1 VWAAVVGLSVG
12 VAEAKEPDPV
22 ATVRLEPLG
31 FQSLQQEFLVAG
43 SSMLTVDFV
52 DKDHLLVTFTLRR
65 LMKRLADPPPG
76 DDDRMIGAY
85 LVELPTGKVLART
98 EWRVH
103 DRAQYLW
110 NLGHG
115 RFLLRVR
122 DELSVI
128 APMRGAT
135 MEGAFEEHPFLQ
147 MGRRI
152 EAVLVSA
159 DGDLLTVETTK
170 PGVVWDPEDKNTGPV
185 QIGFYRLK
193 GGDGPGL
200 MATSAGTI
208 QTGMAV
214 ALPMTTAGL
223 VDVQEGGRD
232 QWLFNFDVHAGGVRE
247 LAEFDTSCVP
257 HATFVGRGEFVAFG
271 CRGSADKQDIA
282 GFNLKGDAMWQ
293 QSFFD
298 THVFPTFAFAPE
310 AGRFALGRTIVDG
323 AVTAE
328 NLLSAVEVNAQEVRV
343 YQSYSGQLLLRT
355 ACTPAERAGQNF
367 AISPDGLELA
377 VVQETMVRHAAT
389 KDDAAYTDKETA
401 VEVYALPALTEKDRA
416 AVKAAEAMAPE
427 DTGARIDEALARL
440 SGGSGSG
447 AGAGDAAGAVAP
459 VANVP
464 AVAAPAAVNVPAA
477 AAAAPSAGDAGEAGS
492 GGGAAGDA
500 VPDAPRKAPTLY
512 GPGEGPK

>member
-1 VWAAVVGLSVG
+1 MALLVGLGVG
-12 VAEAKEPDPV
+12 VARAGGPEPV

-65 LMKRLADPPPG
+65 LMKRLVDPPPE

-110 NLGHG
+110 NLGQG

-128 APMRGAT
+128 APMRAAT
-135 MEGAFEEHPFLQ
+135 MEDAFEARPFLQ

-170 PGVVWDPEDKNTGPV
+170 PGVVWNQEDRAAGPV

-208 QTGMAV
+208 QTGMAL
-214 ALPMTTAGL
+214 ALPLTTAGML
-223 VDVQEGGRD
+223 DVEEGGRD

-293 QSFFD
+293 QNFFD

-323 AVTAE
+323 AVSPE
-328 NLLSAVEVNAQEVRV
+328 NLLSAAEVNAQEVRV

-355 ACTPAERAGQNF
+355 TCTPPERAGQNF

-389 KDDAAYTDKETA
+389 KDDAAYTDKQTA

-416 AVKAAEAMAPE
+416 AVKASDAMAPE

-440 SGGSGSG
+440 GGG
-447 AGAGDAAGAVAP
+447 AGAGSGGAGGAGAAVAS
-459 VANVP
+459 VP

-477 AAAAPSAGDAGEAGS
+477 AAPAPSAGDAGDAGA
-492 GGGAAGDA
+492 GGSVAAGDA